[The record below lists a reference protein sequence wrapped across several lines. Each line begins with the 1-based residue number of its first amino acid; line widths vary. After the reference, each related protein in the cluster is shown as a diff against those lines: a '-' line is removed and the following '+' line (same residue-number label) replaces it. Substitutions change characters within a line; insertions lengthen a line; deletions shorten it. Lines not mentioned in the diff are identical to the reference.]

1 MTIDIK
7 EIVTVVAVF
16 DKGMRPAKFKWNGR
30 VYSVKEVTYE
40 WKSMQGSAQVHHFS
54 VTDCASLY
62 ELSYNPSTFVWILE
76 GVE

>member
-1 MTIDIK
+1 MTTDIK
-7 EIVTVVAVF
+7 ETVTVVAVF

-40 WKSMQGSAQVHHFS
+40 WKSTRGRAQVHHFS
-54 VTDCASLY
+54 VTDGASLY
-62 ELSYNPSTFVWILE
+62 ELSYNPSTFVWTLE

>member
-1 MTIDIK
+1 MTTDIK
-7 EIVTVVAVF
+7 ETVTVVAVF

-40 WKSMQGSAQVHHFS
+40 WKSAQGRAQVHHYS
-54 VTDCASLY
+54 VTDGASLY
-62 ELSYNPSTFVWILE
+62 ELSYNPSTFVWTLE